1 MIDKWCMVHVM
12 TTDNDVTKKIN
23 IQYNISHISGVILRS
38 KYYGLNY
45 LLCSS
50 VILWSLMVMM
60 EN

>member
-50 VILWSLMVMM
+50 VILW
-60 EN
+60 